1 MVRTILVC
9 ACLTFSTLITAAAT
23 AVATAA
29 VATAAED
36 QAKLAKNMSSFRVT
50 DKNGA
55 NITLQKT
62 DFIEPIIIRQKKGGS
77 FLVDSTKGPVWINR
91 INLDMA
97 ASTKTKCVEMA
108 GQAQVDKRRTSGAQ
122 SCEP

>member
-23 AVATAA
+23 AA
-29 VATAAED
+29 VAED
-36 QAKLAKNMSSFRVT
+36 QAKLAKNMTSFRVT

-55 NITLQKT
+55 NITLQKG
-62 DFIEPIIIRQKKGGS
+62 DFADPIIIKQKKGGS
-77 FLVDSTKGPVWINR
+77 FLVDSAKGPVWINR
-91 INLDMA
+91 INLDMS